1 MSKPSRER
9 QRELIE
15 QYQKEPKQMGV
26 YCIRNTATDQRMVAV
41 SRDIQARFNRHR
53 YELRTGVERL
63 SEDLQTDWTR
73 LGADHF
79 EFLILEELKP
89 LDDTEYDPAEDLATL
104 EKLWLEKLK
113 PYAPRGYNTRL
124 D

>member
-15 QYQKEPKQMGV
+15 QYQKQPKQMGV
-26 YCIRNTATDQRMVAV
+26 YCIRNIATDQHFVAT

-53 YELRTGVERL
+53 YELRTQVERL
-63 SEDLQTDWTR
+63 SEDLQNDWTR

-79 EFLILEELKP
+79 EFLILEELEP
-89 LDDTEYDPAEDLATL
+89 LDDTDYDPAEDLATL
-104 EKLWLEKLK
+104 EALWLEKLK
-113 PYAPRGYNTRL
+113 PYAPSGYNLRL